1 MFSIPVYTGHME
13 LNYWDGITQTITYLR
28 SRYGWRVVIKD
39 FVGFLGKESAIASSV
54 GLCISHE
61 CEWCMKLKT
70 HDALWDRC
78 QRGNTLLRD
87 ACARQKGWFIGSAW
101 CGVPEFVFPVFYGD
115 QVIGAVCVGGFYHE
129 YTRNL
134 ARARRAVSLAGSSPS
149 LLDLWEKTFTANKA
163 DTQAMAAASGAIG
176 AWLTLYYTQLREF
189 SIVREGEIYRANA
202 AKILTLSHAMAF
214 IRSSWKE
221 EIHAADIAR
230 FCHCSV
236 SHLSH
241 LFKKN
246 LQRSITEVI
255 EEERLTRAKRM
266 LADTDMRITDIAMA
280 CGFGDPNYFSFVFH
294 RESGTTPSAFRAS
307 IRKGRSL
314 P

>member
-1 MFSIPVYTGHME
+1 MAF
-13 LNYWDGITQTITYLR
+13 R
-28 SRYGWRVVIKD
+28 
-39 FVGFLGKESAIASSV
+39 
-54 GLCISHE
+54 
-61 CEWCMKLKT
+61 
-70 HDALWDRC
+70 
-78 QRGNTLLRD
+78 
-87 ACARQKGWFIGSAW
+87 
-101 CGVPEFVFPVFYGD
+101 GD
-115 QVIGAVCVGGFYHE
+115 QVIGAVCIGGFPHDDE
-129 YTRNL
+129 RNRV
-134 ARARRAVSLAGSSPS
+134 RARRAVALAGSDPA
-149 LLDLWEKTFTANKA
+149 LLEHWKDTFTVSKA

-176 AWLTLYYTQLREF
+176 AWLTLYYTQLKEF
-189 SIVREGEIYRANA
+189 GIVREGEIYRANT
-202 AKILTLSHAMAF
+202 AKLLTLSHAMAF

-266 LADTDMRITDIAMA
+266 LADTDMRVTDIAMA
-280 CGFGDPNYFSFVFH
+280 CGFGDPNYFSFVF
-294 RESGTTPSAFRAS
+294 RRGSGMTPSAFRAS
-307 IRKGRSL
+307 IRKGRAL

>member
-1 MFSIPVYTGHME
+1 ME
-13 LNYWDGITQTITYLR
+13 LNYWDGIMQSIAYLR

-39 FVGFLGKESAIASSV
+39 FVGFLGKESAIASSI

-70 HDALWDRC
+70 HDALWERC
-78 QRGNTLLRD
+78 QRGNMLLRN
-87 ACARQKGWFIGSAW
+87 ACARQRCWFIGNAW
-101 CGVPEFVFPVFYGD
+101 CGIPEFVFPVFYGD
-115 QVIGAVCVGGFYHE
+115 QVIGAVCIGGFPHDDE
-129 YTRNL
+129 RNRV
-134 ARARRAVSLAGSSPS
+134 RARRAVALAGSDPA
-149 LLDLWEKTFTANKA
+149 LLEHWKDTFTVSKA

-176 AWLTLYYTQLREF
+176 AWLTLYYTQLKEF
-189 SIVREGEIYRANA
+189 GIVREGEIYRANT
-202 AKILTLSHAMAF
+202 AKLLTLSHAMAF

-266 LADTDMRITDIAMA
+266 LADTDMRVTDIAMA
-280 CGFGDPNYFSFVFH
+280 CGFGDPNYFSFVF
-294 RESGTTPSAFRAS
+294 RRGSGMTPSAFRAS
-307 IRKGRSL
+307 IRKGRAH